1 MFSTM
6 GNPDT
11 DEDFGDEDA
20 TFTEEEAALDRE
32 KARYGV
38 DLAVT
43 VNSEHNFYAG
53 FAKNLSEG
61 GIFVATHIVHPVGT
75 QFDLSIHLDDG
86 DKRVVRGVGE
96 VRWVRILDGDLPAGL
111 GIQFTAIEEDGQE
124 RIERFLARRAPMV
137 VEDGSPEDRGDDDP
151 ILTEGGVNDE

>member
-53 FAKNLSEG
+53 FIENMSVG
-61 GIFVATHIVHPVGT
+61 GVFMATHLLKPLGEMMELTIYLPGREHPV
-75 QFDLSIHLDDG
+75 
-86 DKRVVRGVGE
+86 RARGE
-96 VRWVRILDGDLPAGL
+96 VRWVREFNEASNVPPGMGIRFVEVDSDSVHAIDEFL
-111 GIQFTAIEEDGQE
+111 GSRE
-124 RIERFLARRAPMV
+124 PMFF
-137 VEDGSPEDRGDDDP
+137 DDD
-151 ILTEGGVNDE
+151 